1 MLSSMGEDHAAY
13 RVSVEI
19 VVHLEDRVAATAY
32 LLGAGVSDGDDWLL
46 PLRADEAEE
55 VRLILGESIRAH
67 LVADRDETGLA
78 VRDVRIRQVVEDGLA
93 G

>member
-1 MLSSMGEDHAAY
+1 MGEDHAAY

-46 PLRADEAEE
+46 PLRANETEE

-78 VRDVRIRQVVEDGLA
+78 VQDVRIQRVAEDDRSR
-93 G
+93 

>member
-1 MLSSMGEDHAAY
+1 MGEHQATY

-19 VVHLEDRVAATAY
+19 GVRLEDRVAATAY

-46 PLRADEAEE
+46 PLRADEADE
-55 VRLILGESIRAH
+55 VRLILAESIRAH
-67 LVADRDETGLA
+67 LVADRHETGLA
-78 VRDVRIRQVVEDGLA
+78 VQDVRIRRVTEDGRE

>member
-1 MLSSMGEDHAAY
+1 MGEDHAAY

-32 LLGAGVSDGDDWLL
+32 LLGAGASDGDDWLL
-46 PLRADEAEE
+46 PLRADETEE

-78 VRDVRIRQVVEDGLA
+78 VQDVRIRRVAEDDRSR
-93 G
+93 